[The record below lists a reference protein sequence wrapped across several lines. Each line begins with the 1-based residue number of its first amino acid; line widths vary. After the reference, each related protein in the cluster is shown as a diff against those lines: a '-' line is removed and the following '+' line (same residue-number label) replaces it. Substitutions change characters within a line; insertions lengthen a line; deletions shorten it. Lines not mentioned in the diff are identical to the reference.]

1 MRKFIYTVAALA
13 IAFLTLTLA
22 RPALANQTPGW
33 DMKVATAPGP
43 SFETCD
49 NLKGWFVNDDENS
62 ADDPQGDLRPEPTVD
77 GLKFTGKD
85 LIHRKLSEPLAL
97 VDAKGGSFT
106 ATGDTDKVVMK
117 WETTAPYATIVRNPE
132 GKFWSSKIP
141 ASDAG
146 GQSNP
151 VDTIADLI
159 GKTAPGGKTFT
170 DDTKITTFGVGYWTE
185 SGTTVVSA
193 ITFHGEGG
201 PLTCQPPVT
210 TPPTTK
216 ATPTAS
222 HTVTAKPST
231 SSPSHP
237 VGGAAAGGGSSGGAL
252 AITGPSGGVIAGVAG
267 ALVFFGALALWAVRK
282 RKQTFV
288 A

>member
-1 MRKFIYTVAALA
+1 VRKFIYTIAALA

-33 DMKVATAPGP
+33 DMKVATVPGP
-43 SFETCD
+43 SFETCA
-49 NLKGWFVNDDENS
+49 NLKDWFVSNDENS
-62 ADDPQGDLRPEPTVD
+62 ADDPDGDRTPVPTVD
-77 GLKFTGKD
+77 GLQFSGNQ
-85 LIHRKLSEPLAL
+85 LIHHDSEVLDTDNLKHGTFTANPAPDQNSFFSVEVANSDGSGYATLRWNVDTSKWEMTTGGQFYTDENPSKL
-97 VDAKGGSFT
+97 VDLKGKSHH
-106 ATGDTDKVVMK
+106 
-117 WETTAPYATIVRNPE
+117 IVR
-132 GKFWSSKIP
+132 
-141 ASDAG
+141 
-146 GQSNP
+146 
-151 VDTIADLI
+151 
-159 GKTAPGGKTFT
+159 
-170 DDTKITTFGVGYWTE
+170 FGVGYTANPK
-185 SGTTVVSA
+185 GTVTTVVSSVS
-193 ITFHGEGG
+193 FHGTKYD
-201 PLTCQPPVT
+201 LTCQPPVVT